1 MVPRHN
7 PERRKTMMNYAM
19 TAQLNNGS
27 REELN
32 QPEFVGE
39 GIHTIADAIDAAK
52 DAIEYAEGS
61 IEYVD
66 LYLDDYGY
74 IGYVDGCGKFV
85 RDCDCDIDL
94 D

>member
-1 MVPRHN
+1 
-7 PERRKTMMNYAM
+7 MMNYTM
-19 TAQLNNGS
+19 TAQLNNGA

-32 QPEFVGE
+32 QFEFVGE
-39 GIHTIADAIDAAK
+39 GIHTIADAIDAAT
-52 DAIEYAEGS
+52 DAIEYTGGK

-66 LYLDDYGY
+66 LYLDGYGY
-74 IGYVDGCGKFV
+74 IGYVNDCGKFF